1 MKAGQVKCLESVER
15 QLTPKQAAILA
26 VRELIEGHETWWDWG
41 CAQRD
46 LPPERRVWSS
56 LSRTVAEAARS
67 HGSPS
72 AGCVSTDGGLR
83 ISPVKRAQMQ
93 GDFLLRLALRCNE
106 TVLDRAREWDLEA
119 IILLEGVIRIPEM
132 ALASSQGGHSL
143 DEEDELME
151 IWSPP
156 ACRERLL
163 EHAHGVLG
171 LGRAV
176 SAIRQGYFEGYEIL
190 FADVAAT
197 LGSAQERVHET
208 AALFNSSLACLRG
221 SEVKSAKPVDLSA
234 ELGADWSGDSNEEGR
249 LVAFAKSETLGVF
262 GYHDQAERCIRPH
275 VV

>member
-1 MKAGQVKCLESVER
+1 
-15 QLTPKQAAILA
+15 
-26 VRELIEGHETWWDWG
+26 
-41 CAQRD
+41 
-46 LPPERRVWSS
+46 
-56 LSRTVAEAARS
+56 
-67 HGSPS
+67 
-72 AGCVSTDGGLR
+72 
-83 ISPVKRAQMQ
+83 MQ
-93 GDFLLRLALRCNE
+93 GDFLLRLALLCNE
-106 TVLDRAREWDLEA
+106 TVLGRAREWDLEA

-132 ALASSQGGHSL
+132 ALASSQGGRSL

-176 SAIRQGYFEGYEIL
+176 SAIQQGYFEGYEIL

-197 LGSAQERVHET
+197 LGEAQERVHEI

-234 ELGADWSGDSNEEGR
+234 ELGADWNGDSIEEER
-249 LVAFAKSETLGVF
+249 LVVFAKAETLGVF
-262 GYHDQAERCIRPH
+262 GYQDQAERCIRPH
-275 VV
+275 VA